1 MNVKDLRK
9 QLASMPDDAD
19 VMMYINKMF
28 PVSVVQAGTME
39 NLEPTGKKLFGM
51 EVVGGEKKPIAILA
65 STVTDN
71 SKNTAVNQILS
82 GVSALN
88 MLRDGN
94 DYSIDTVKKW
104 VSHSQEHFDA
114 AVKVLCK

>member
-1 MNVKDLRK
+1 MNVKDLK
-9 QLASMPDDAD
+9 EQLASMPEDAE

-28 PVSVVQAGTME
+28 PVFVVQSGTVE
-39 NLEPTGKKLFGM
+39 NLEPTGETMFGM
-51 EVVGGEKKPIAILA
+51 EVVGGKKNPIVILA
-65 STVTDN
+65 TTVTDSTKSN
-71 SKNTAVNQILS
+71 AVNEILS

-94 DYSIDTVKKW
+94 DYSIDNVKHW

-114 AVKVLCK
+114 AVKALCK